1 MRVSVTSWLV
11 QCLCACRPL
20 GIGPRGLQRRMVALA
35 GGDYRTAYEAMRPLA
50 EAGNSKAQNVLGML
64 HADGLA
70 GPRDPAQAAQWFRRA
85 ADQGNAAAQY
95 RLAGMYAFGL
105 GIPCNEVEALT
116 LYSRLAR
123 RGRSGLAARAQ
134 YNLGAMYLTGRGV
147 SRDHVQAFVWFAL
160 ATRHGSS
167 TAPIMRQHVAGLL
180 SSAKLAKTRRLAR
193 LWRPAE

>member
-11 QCLCACRPL
+11 TVLAL
-20 GIGPRGLQRRMVALA
+20 AGLSGSAHADFSAGMVALA

-180 SSAKLAKTRRLAR
+180 SSAELAKTRRLTR
-193 LWRPAE
+193 LLRPAE